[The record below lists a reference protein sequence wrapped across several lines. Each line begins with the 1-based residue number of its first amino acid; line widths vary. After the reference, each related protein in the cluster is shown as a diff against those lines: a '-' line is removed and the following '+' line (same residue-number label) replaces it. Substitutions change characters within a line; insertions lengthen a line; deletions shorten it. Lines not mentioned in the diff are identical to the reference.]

1 MRLTNLDDQRGVWAG
16 FPNTAFDVVVLAASA
31 GGVVALIQ
39 VLSVLPVTFPAA
51 VAVVQHLSP
60 SFPSYLVEILRRRV
74 SLPIQQAAQ
83 GEPLKPGVVYIA
95 PPDHHLVI
103 KSDGTLELSQTALV
117 HYVRPSADVLFES
130 AAETVGKRMIAV
142 ILTGT
147 GKDGAH
153 GVQAVKT
160 AGGRVIVQDKATSA
174 FYGMPEAAILTGSV
188 DWILPLDAIPQA
200 LERLVMTGD
209 YEG

>member
-1 MRLTNLDDQRGVWAG
+1 M
-16 FPNTAFDVVVLAASA
+16 VVLAASA
-31 GGVVALIQ
+31 GGITALSQ
-39 VLSVLPVTFPAA
+39 VLSILPVTFPAA

-60 SFPSYLVEILRRRV
+60 AFPSYLVDILRRRV
-74 SLPIQQAAQ
+74 SLPICQATH
-83 GEPLKPGVVYIA
+83 GESLKPGVIYLA
-95 PPDHHLVI
+95 PPDHHLI
-103 KSDGTLELSQTALV
+103 ITSDGTLELSQTALV
-117 HYVRPSADVLFES
+117 HYVRPSADVLFQS
-130 AAETVGKRMIAV
+130 AAGSVGPRMIAV

-147 GKDGAH
+147 GSDGAK
-153 GVQAVKT
+153 GVQAVKA
-160 AGGRVIVQDKATSA
+160 AGGRVIVQNKATSA